1 MHKIPSSISLE
12 KYLTRANQN
21 MTDDLM
27 NHPHMI
33 WHQSPLIR
41 PLLTTGLNLKIH
53 CLKTVKL

>member
-1 MHKIPSSISLE
+1 MRKGNKIHKIKLILIKKMHKIPSSISLE

-33 WHQSPLIR
+33 WHQSQLSLI
-41 PLLTTGLNLKIH
+41 
-53 CLKTVKL
+53 